1 MLDKYAEID
10 RRCIPKGITGMAR
23 KRSNKEVSYTDDKL
37 EEHCGEVVE
46 RNGNLSWVIDSK
58 TGEGSYRAPHE
69 ISEGW

>member
-1 MLDKYAEID
+1 
-10 RRCIPKGITGMAR
+10 MAR